1 MWSLAGFALVTFADA
16 AMKSEG
22 EDGIFFHWRDGE
34 DVFVGIFVSLVIFL
48 FWPLFIILMGVQAL
62 RPDLDPAFKAP
73 LVRAPAGRPR
83 YRIRMPRLDSPFWQP
98 PEHEAEVVTRMIRL
112 RLKKDPRLTGEPPP
126 WRWPM
131 SRIWDSTEAHLLELV
146 RGYLAL
152 REDGLAPSEIV
163 AQMERLRDASPDK
176 APDARLRPYLAWRIR
191 QADPEYVALG
201 QRVFGPALRQAI
213 RWARRQS
220 QSDEVLPADWLG
232 EEISREDVEPAF
244 EGLFF
249 PAGPRPENWREAL
262 ETKRRAWRLLT
273 LRMRE
278 GDRIRHYGEP
288 TAEDEEEAG
297 EHGIALV
304 RDGEALAWIA
314 AVTVLEEPEET
325 E

>member
-22 EDGIFFHWRDGE
+22 EDGIFFHWRNAE
-34 DVFVGIFVSLVIFL
+34 DAFVGIVASLLIFL
-48 FWPLFIILMGVQAL
+48 FWPLFIILMGVLAL
-62 RPDLDPAFKAP
+62 RPDLDPTFKAP
-73 LVRAPAGRPR
+73 LVRAPTGKPR
-83 YRIRMPRLDSPFWQP
+83 YRIRMLRLDLPFWQP

-112 RLKKDPRLTGEPPP
+112 RLKKDPRLAGEPPP

-131 SRIWDSTEAHLLELV
+131 QRIWDSTEAHLLELV

-152 REDGLAPSEIV
+152 CEDGLGPADIV
-163 AQMERLRDASPDK
+163 ARMEKQSGGIPDEP
-176 APDARLRPYLAWRIR
+176 PDVRLRPYLAWRIR
-191 QADPEYVALG
+191 QADPEYIVLG
-201 QRVFGPALRQAI
+201 RRVFSPALRLAI

-220 QSDEVLPADWLG
+220 QSDEVLPSDWLG
-232 EEISREDVEPAF
+232 DEITSGDVEPAF

-262 ETKRRAWRLLT
+262 EAKRREWRLLT

-278 GDRIRHYGEP
+278 GDRVLQYAEP
-288 TAEDEEEAG
+288 VNDDMDGFG

-304 RDGEALAWIA
+304 RNGEAITWVAAIA
-314 AVTVLEEPEET
+314 LLREPEGT
-325 E
+325 Q